1 MVWWAIRCGA
11 MADLVIRN
19 ATIVDGT
26 GEPRYGGDLA
36 VTDGRISAVGDV
48 PDSGE
53 TTVDAGGLALAP
65 GFVDVHTHDDGALVE
80 HPGMEFKISQGC
92 TSVVVGN
99 CGFSAIPAVEGSR
112 TLDLSAITAEWS
124 DLDGYRNTVDA
135 AGCALNSIMLVG
147 HNSVRHLV
155 MKGERR
161 APTSGELATMRGH
174 VDRAM
179 SQGAC
184 GFSSG
189 LVYRPGRWAET
200 DELTELASVA
210 APYDGIYA
218 THMRNE
224 RDRLIEA
231 VDEALRISGDAGVAL
246 QISHHKAAG
255 ERNFGMVAESL
266 AHIDRAR
273 EGGARVTL
281 DVYPYTAGSGPMI
294 QYFDLANPDPE
305 LARAIQLASCPAFK
319 QYEGR
324 MLVDVADEL
333 GITPA
338 EAVVH
343 VLTAPEGD
351 KTICIQH
358 IMDEGDVVSNLEHP
372 MVMVGSDGLP
382 DLDGRPHPRLFG
394 TFPRVLGKYV
404 RQEGVLDV
412 EQAVRR
418 MTSLSCDVHGLADRG
433 RLVEGAWAD
442 LVLFDPDTVID
453 AATYEDPKVESVGI
467 QSVWVNG
474 ELAFDQGSHTGSRA
488 GGVLRYR
495 E

>member
-1 MVWWAIRCGA
+1 

-19 ATIVDGT
+19 TTIVDGT

-36 VTDGRISAVGDV
+36 VTDGRISAVGEV
-48 PDSGE
+48 ADSAAE
-53 TTVDAGGLALAP
+53 TIDAEGLVRAP
-65 GFVDVHTHDDGALVE
+65 GFVDVHTHDDGALLQ
-80 HPGMEFKISQGC
+80 HPGMEFKVSQGC

-112 TLDLSAITAEWS
+112 TLDLSAIPAEWT
-124 DLDGYRNTVDA
+124 DLDGYRAAVDGT
-135 AGCALNSIMLVG
+135 GCAVNSIMLVG
-147 HNSVRHLV
+147 HNTVRHLV

-161 APTSGELATMRGH
+161 APTQSEMDEMRGH

-200 DELTELASVA
+200 EELTELAAVA
-210 APYDGIYA
+210 APYGGIYA

-224 RDRLIEA
+224 RDKLIQS

-266 AHIDRAR
+266 AHIDRAV
-273 EGGARVTL
+273 EAGADVTL

-294 QYFDLANPDPE
+294 QYFDLSDPDPE
-305 LARAIQLASCPAFK
+305 LAKAIQLASCPAFK
-319 QYEGR
+319 EYEGR
-324 MLVDVADEL
+324 MLVDIATEL
-333 GITPA
+333 QITPS

-358 IMDEGDVVSNLEHP
+358 IMDEGDVVSNLQHP
-372 MVMVGSDGLP
+372 LVMVGSDGLP
-382 DLDGRPHPRLFG
+382 DLEGRPHPRLFG

-404 RQEGVLDV
+404 RQEGVLDL

-418 MTSLSCDVHGLADRG
+418 MTSLSCDVHGLTDRG

-467 QSVWVNG
+467 RNVWVNG
-474 ELAFDQGSHTGSRA
+474 QPAFDGGVHTGSRA
-488 GGVLRYR
+488 GRMLRYR